1 MLPIL
6 SKDAQKQKEIAER
19 AAKSVLESKAK
30 AAQSKAAATAT
41 ATASPSAKKV
51 PMKIQAIPPFGG
63 AAKQVKPA
71 ALPIP
76 PTAGQDIKLATSPT
90 PDATASAAATA
101 KKLNPAASKFEFKP
115 NAKAPAFQPGQSQ
128 PQAQPSAPAPN
139 VPSSSAGAGPSNVYS
154 NPFFSRPPQNI
165 VVDVRNDF
173 VPWKHHQL
181 PPAAQ
186 IRTYLARVCK
196 WMC

>member
-19 AAKSVLESKAK
+19 AAKTVLESKAK
-30 AAQSKAAATAT
+30 AAQAKAAA
-41 ATASPSAKKV
+41 ASGKKV

-63 AAKQVKPA
+63 AAKQAKPA

-90 PDATASAAATA
+90 PDAGAAATTAAATA

-115 NAKAPAFQPGQSQ
+115 NAKAPAFNPGQSQ
-128 PQAQPSAPAPN
+128 SSAN
-139 VPSSSAGAGPSNVYS
+139 TVPSSTAGAGPSNSYS
-154 NPFFSRPPQNI
+154 NPFFSRQPHNI

-173 VPWKHHQL
+173 VPWRHHQIA
-181 PPAAQ
+181 PAAQ
-186 IRTYLARVCK
+186 IGESPDFGRGMVG
-196 WMC
+196 